1 MGQTILA
8 PDMIFSLNASLLILT
23 LIGSFSL
30 GMLVKVFYTQQSYS
44 SNLDYAGFEIT
55 INDNVFKKKLSLLIF
70 ILGIISILG
79 SIFYLFI
86 FIRHFG
92 SLFDLLTAGWT
103 IREEIGAGNIQVPI
117 IVRIM
122 FLLAYPTISLSL
134 IYWIVYEFKMFL
146 ILPFLTIIVFGTTQA
161 ARAGSFIVIIWVF
174 ITSFWKNLFS
184 GNNNYSL
191 SIIKRIILY
200 PLLIIA
206 IFILGLMYREQNIE
220 IGVDFLRFLHVFNIY
235 VFGGI
240 SAFSRFLD
248 TYSSA
253 SDMTLGLYS
262 FSSLFDLLGISKLS
276 FGYYDEYLSISNFYS
291 DTTNVYTMF
300 RSLIEDFGIA
310 GSHVYMF
317 LLGLFSGKIYSMT
330 MKGNLS
336 ALSVLSALYTLFV
349 YSPIAPF
356 TQHTSLFLC
365 FIIPAALI
373 KFIHYKLV
381 L

>member
-1 MGQTILA
+1 
-8 PDMIFSLNASLLILT
+8 
-23 LIGSFSL
+23 
-30 GMLVKVFYTQQSYS
+30 
-44 SNLDYAGFEIT
+44 
-55 INDNVFKKKLSLLIF
+55 
-70 ILGIISILG
+70 
-79 SIFYLFI
+79 
-86 FIRHFG
+86 
-92 SLFDLLTAGWT
+92 
-103 IREEIGAGNIQVPI
+103 
-117 IVRIM
+117 
-122 FLLAYPTISLSL
+122 
-134 IYWIVYEFKMFL
+134 MFL

-262 FSSLFDLLGISKLS
+262 FSSLFQLLGISKLS
-276 FGYYDEYLSISNFYS
+276 FGYYDEYLAISNVYS

-300 RSLIEDFGIA
+300 RPLIEDFGFA
-310 GSHVYMF
+310 GSHIYMF
-317 LLGLFSGKIYSMT
+317 LLGLFSAKIYSMT

-336 ALSVLSALYTLFV
+336 ALSVLCALYTLFV

-365 FIIPAALI
+365 FIIPPVLI
-373 KFIHYKLV
+373 KFIQYKLI
-381 L
+381 

>member
-8 PDMIFSLNASLLILT
+8 PDMIFSLKASFFIIT
-23 LIGSFSL
+23 LIGSFSV
-30 GMLVKVFYTQQSYS
+30 GMLVKVYYTQQPYK
-44 SNLDYAGFEIT
+44 SNLDYAGFNNI
-55 INDNVFKKKLSLLIF
+55 IYDKAFKKRLSLLIF
-70 ILGIISILG
+70 TLGLISIIG

-86 FIRHFG
+86 FIKHFG
-92 SLFDLLTAGWT
+92 SLLGLLTAGWT
-103 IREEIGAGNIQVPI
+103 IREEIGAGNIPVPI
-117 IVRIM
+117 IIRIM

-134 IYWIVYEFKMFL
+134 IYWILYEFKMFL
-146 ILPFLTIIVFGTTQA
+146 LFPFLTIIIFGTTQA
-161 ARAGSFIVIIWVF
+161 ARAGLFIVIIWVF
-174 ITSFWKNLFS
+174 LTSFWKNLFS
-184 GNNNYSL
+184 GKNNYIL
-191 SIIKRIILY
+191 SNVKKLILY
-200 PLLIIA
+200 PLLIVI
-206 IFILGLMYREQNIE
+206 IFISGLMYREQNIE
-220 IGVDFLRFLHVFNIY
+220 IVVDFLRFLRVFNIY

-240 SAFSRFLD
+240 SAFSGFLD
-248 TYSSA
+248 GYSSA
-253 SDMTLGLYS
+253 SDMTFGLYS

-276 FGYYDEYLSISNFYS
+276 FGYYDEYLSISNVYS

-356 TQHTSLFLC
+356 TQHTSLLLC